1 MEFGKILK
9 FRNVRSK
16 ISGPMCK
23 GALFC
28 TFFIEACQTGLT
40 ADGIFIERIL
50 NKTIGTMRSLNNL
63 FKVSN

>member
-40 ADGIFIERIL
+40 ADGIFIEKL
-50 NKTIGTMRSLNNL
+50 H
-63 FKVSN
+63 